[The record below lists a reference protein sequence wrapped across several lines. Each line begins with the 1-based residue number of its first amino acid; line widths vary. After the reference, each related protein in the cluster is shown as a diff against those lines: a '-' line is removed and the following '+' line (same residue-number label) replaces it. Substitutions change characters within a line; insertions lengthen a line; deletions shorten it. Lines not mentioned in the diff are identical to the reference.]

1 MKFFP
6 FGAARLV
13 AGSAAC
19 ILTLLSAGA
28 VFAQQTPTPAPAV
41 PAPVV
46 PAQPNATPAD
56 IIVKRNGDD
65 IAARIEEVTPE
76 LVKYRR
82 ADNPQGPLFTVL
94 RSEVFMIRYANG
106 TKDVFNGP
114 NPRPAAPAAPDVA
127 FPSLPPPPPPAP
139 VRTYN
144 QVPVVAT
151 AEDSVFARMA
161 AGGPR
166 IGVTVIGNGRLR
178 DKLRDEYDATNVVS
192 QFGWQFE
199 QRLFT
204 LPHGPMGLFEFI
216 PLIGGLEQGL
226 FLPSVSGILGIRGR
240 TGLEVGVG
248 PNLSLAGAGLV
259 LAAGHTV
266 QGKYLNVPI
275 NFAVVP
281 SREGARFSFLLGFTY
296 HTQTR

>member
-1 MKFFP
+1 MNAFTFR
-6 FGAARLV
+6 AALAVV
-13 AGSAAC
+13 A
-19 ILTLLSAGA
+19 LLAGFSP
-28 VFAQQTPTPAPAV
+28 VLAQQTPAPAPAT
-41 PAPVV
+41 PTS

-65 IAARIEEVTPE
+65 IAGHVEEVTPE

-82 ADNPQGPLFTVL
+82 ADNLQGPLFTVL

-106 TKDVFNGP
+106 TKDVFGP
-114 NPRPAAPAAPDVA
+114 TPSRPALPDPSTITNRVPPVA
-127 FPSLPPPPPPAP
+127 TYSAPPPPPPP
-139 VRTYN
+139 YTS
-144 QVPVVAT
+144 
-151 AEDSVFARMA
+151 EDSVFAHVG

-166 IGVTVIGNGRLR
+166 IGVTYIGKGALR
-178 DKLRDEYDATNVVS
+178 NKLRDDFDATNVIS

-248 PNLSLAGAGLV
+248 PNLSLAGAGMV
-259 LAAGHTV
+259 FAVGHTV
-266 QGKYLNVPI
+266 QGKYINVPI

-296 HTQTR
+296 RTQTR